1 QARRI
6 FGAHRGD
13 DFAGPQRQIEFS
25 VALCLRNRYVLARVA
40 DIELIEGNAA
50 FSRRRGDVD
59 LGAERQQSWRQVA
72 AEGGEAD
79 AAAFWRDVT
88 NCAGSFQAMV
98 IGVAPPFALIVENAA
113 GIKTEIA
120 ADRAHAPMGGAS
132 DVRRGLS
139 EHG

>member
-1 QARRI
+1 
-6 FGAHRGD
+6 
-13 DFAGPQRQIEFS
+13 
-25 VALCLRNRYVLARVA
+25 
-40 DIELIEGNAA
+40 GNAA

-113 GIKTEIA
+113 GIKAEIA
-120 ADRAHAPMGGAS
+120 ADRAHVALGRPG
-132 DVRRGLS
+132 DERGRLRK
-139 EHG
+139 HRIVLD